1 MAEENETPEPTEKS
15 ESEAGAEQGGGEQPT
30 GKEQPAGAEE
40 PVSAEQPKDVQEGQ
54 AAEEVSKDAR
64 MWAML
69 CHLLAIFTW
78 FVGPLIVW
86 LIKKDVDP
94 FINSQGKEA
103 LNFQITLGIGY
114 VAFTILFC
122 LAFLIPVVWVVGLI
136 FCIMGTVK
144 ANKGIAYRYPVS
156 IRFIK

>member
-1 MAEENETPEPTEKS
+1 
-15 ESEAGAEQGGGEQPT
+15 
-30 GKEQPAGAEE
+30 
-40 PVSAEQPKDVQEGQ
+40 
-54 AAEEVSKDAR
+54 
-64 MWAML
+64 
-69 CHLLAIFTW
+69 
-78 FVGPLIVW
+78 LIVW

-114 VAFTILFC
+114 VAFTIVFC
-122 LAFLIPVVWVVGLI
+122 LAFLIPVVWVVGLV